1 MDTYYTVEEKYL
13 QAVDEARYGET
24 PKALKLFNDIIA
36 EDPLH
41 ARTHFQL
48 GKIYYY
54 DMNDYQTA
62 GYHFKTCSELEQA
75 FPDVYYHYLH
85 LLLFLEMKKQ
95 FNAVKEKALTIAG
108 VNKAAILNL
117 CGLMA
122 EKDKNW
128 SAALTY
134 YREAFMEVTQKSHK
148 EEIEE
153 NMQRLKAKVNSGN
166 VYRYSLA

>member
-54 DMNDYQTA
+54 DMSDYQTA
-62 GYHFKTCSELEQA
+62 GYHFKTCSELEPA

-108 VNKAAILNL
+108 VNKATILNL
-117 CGLMA
+117 SGLMA

-153 NMQRLKAKVNSGN
+153 NLQRLKTKVNSGN
-166 VYRYSLA
+166 QYRYSVV